1 MGQMINAFK
10 YFKHYHAENDIGL
23 VLYMAP
29 EDKSR
34 RNVWKLERKV
44 FVYNIGRKLL
54 TIGAINNEKDYPVR
68 Q

>member
-1 MGQMINAFK
+1 MPS
-10 YFKHYHAENDIGL
+10 YFKRYQAENGIDL
-23 VLYMAP
+23 LLYMAP

-44 FVYNIGRKLL
+44 FVYSIGRKLL
-54 TIGAINNEKDYPVR
+54 TIGAINNENDYPVR